1 MPTTALRDMYTVDA
15 DGHVMEPADLWLRYL
30 EPEYRDRAL
39 QIQVDAD
46 GLESLYG
53 EGKPMRLMRGT
64 LGALG
69 GIEAKDAAARQAFQT
84 PGARTY
90 AEGCPPGGYD
100 PRARLAVMDSEGIDA
115 ALLYPTIGI
124 CWEGSVD
131 DPALA
136 TAYTRAYNRWIVDF
150 CSADRR
156 RLVPVA
162 HITLLDPDGAVR
174 EAKRARDA
182 GCAAVYLS
190 PDLPARRGRM
200 FDDPLFARFFATL
213 EDLEMPLSF
222 HVVARENPLFA
233 PWSLAAG
240 SGDGVFSFAFLAI
253 DVMAAFTSMM
263 TRGMF
268 EKHPRLRCAVLEA
281 GSNWITAWLGRL
293 DHKYEMGGFP
303 SPLKLLP
310 SEYFRR
316 QCVISAEP
324 DEALT
329 GPVLEYLGEDLM
341 VWSSDYP
348 HIDASFGVVDEIR
361 SRLAGL
367 PESAQRKVLG
377 ENAARFYELS
387 TQEP

>member
-1 MPTTALRDMYTVDA
+1 MSTLREMLTVDA

-30 EPEYRDRAL
+30 EPEFRDRAL
-39 QIQVDAD
+39 QIKVDAD
-46 GLESLYG
+46 GLESLYV
-53 EGKPMRLMRGT
+53 EGKPMWLLHGT

-69 GIEAKDAAARQAFQT
+69 GIEATDTAGKRALQT

-100 PRARLAVMDSEGIDA
+100 PRARLAVMDSEAIDV

-124 CWEGSVD
+124 CWEGAVED
-131 DPALA
+131 TRLA

-156 RLVPVA
+156 RLVPIA
-162 HITLLDPDGAVR
+162 HITLLDPEGAALEVQ
-174 EAKRARDA
+174 RARRD
-182 GCAAVYLS
+182 GCAGVYLS
-190 PDLPARRGRM
+190 PDLQARRGRM
-200 FDDPLFARFFATL
+200 FDDPAFARFFATVQ
-213 EDLEMPLSF
+213 DLDMPIAF
-222 HVVARENPLFA
+222 HVVARENALFS
-233 PWSLAAG
+233 PWSFTPEGA
-240 SGDGVFSFAFLAI
+240 DGVFAFAFLAI

-268 EKHPRLRCAVLEA
+268 EKYPRLRCAVLEA

-293 DHKYEMGGFP
+293 DHKFEMGGFQ
-303 SPLKLLP
+303 SPLRMLP

-324 DEALT
+324 DEGLT
-329 GPVLEYLGEDLM
+329 GPVLEYLGEDFM
-341 VWSSDYP
+341 IWASDYP
-348 HIDASFGVVDEIR
+348 HLDAFFGVVDEIR
-361 SRLAGL
+361 SKLAGL

-377 ENAARFYELS
+377 ENAVRFYGLS
-387 TQEP
+387 A

>member
-1 MPTTALRDMYTVDA
+1 MTALRDMYTVDA

-39 QIQVDAD
+39 EIKVEPD
-46 GLESLYG
+46 GLESLYVDK
-53 EGKPMRLMRGT
+53 KPMRLMHGT

-69 GIEAKDAAARQAFQT
+69 GIEATDAAAKQQFQT
-84 PGARTY
+84 PGTRTY

-100 PRARLAVMDSEGIDA
+100 PHARLAVMDSEGIDS

-124 CWEGSVD
+124 CWEGSAE

-156 RLVPVA
+156 RLVPIA
-162 HITLLDPDGAVR
+162 HITLLDPEGAIQEVR
-174 EAKRARDA
+174 RARHA
-182 GCAAVYLS
+182 GCAGAYLS
-190 PDLPARRGRM
+190 PDLQARRGRM
-200 FDDPLFARFFATL
+200 FDDPALARFFATVQ
-213 EDLEMPLSF
+213 DLDMPIAF

-233 PWSLAAG
+233 PWSFNP
-240 SGDGVFSFAFLAI
+240 SGANDGVFSFAFLAL

-268 EKHPRLRCAVLEA
+268 EKYPRLRCAVLEA

-293 DHKYEMGGFP
+293 DHKYEMGGFR
-303 SPLKLLP
+303 SPLRMLP

-341 VWSSDYP
+341 VWASDYP

-361 SRLAGL
+361 GQLEGL
-367 PESAQRKVLG
+367 PESVQRKVLG
-377 ENAARFYELS
+377 ENAMRFYGLGA
-387 TQEP
+387 